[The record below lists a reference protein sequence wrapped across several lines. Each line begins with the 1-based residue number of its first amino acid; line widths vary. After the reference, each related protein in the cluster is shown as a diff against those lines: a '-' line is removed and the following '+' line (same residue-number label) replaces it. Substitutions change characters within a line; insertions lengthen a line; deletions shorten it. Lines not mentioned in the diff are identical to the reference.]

1 MKFSLLL
8 GRAVFGG
15 FLLYNGIHHF
25 MVHKAMAQYVD
36 AKGIPAPDVAVT
48 ATGVALTLGGTSL
61 VLGVKPELG
70 AATVAR
76 FLAGVSPIMHDF
88 WKVEDP
94 QKRQAEIIHFSK
106 NIALLGAALA
116 LMGAGNGKRNCH

>member
-15 FLLYNGIHHF
+15 FFLYNGIHHF
-25 MVHKAMAQYVD
+25 MEHKAMAQYVD

-70 AATVAR
+70 AATVAG
-76 FLAGVSPIMHDF
+76 F
-88 WKVEDP
+88 
-94 QKRQAEIIHFSK
+94 
-106 NIALLGAALA
+106 
-116 LMGAGNGKRNCH
+116 